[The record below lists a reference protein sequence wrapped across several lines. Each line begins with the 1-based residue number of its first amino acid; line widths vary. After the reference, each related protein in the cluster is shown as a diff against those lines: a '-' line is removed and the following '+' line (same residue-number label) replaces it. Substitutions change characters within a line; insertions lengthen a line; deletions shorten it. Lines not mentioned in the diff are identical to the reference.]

1 MAATRDD
8 LDDNGLRIER
18 MWREGAP
25 RQVAEMEAR
34 GSFYD
39 YMLHLQQM
47 EERVYGEMVAKG
59 TPHDMVMETVN
70 SLVAPP
76 LEWQP
81 E

>member
-1 MAATRDD
+1 MATRDD
-8 LDDNGLRIER
+8 LEEIGLMIER
-18 MWREGAP
+18 MWRAGAP
-25 RQVAEMEAR
+25 RQVAELEAR

-39 YMLHLQQM
+39 HILSLQALY
-47 EERVYGEMVAKG
+47 ERVYGEMVAAGK
-59 TPHDMVMETVN
+59 PYDMVRETVN

>member
-1 MAATRDD
+1 MAASRED
-8 LDDNGLRIER
+8 LDVSGWRIER
-18 MWREGAP
+18 LWRAGAP
-25 RQVAEMEAR
+25 RQVAEMEAH

-39 YMLHLQQM
+39 HVLSLQQM

-59 TPHDMVMETVN
+59 IPHDMVMETVN

-76 LEWQP
+76 LEWQA